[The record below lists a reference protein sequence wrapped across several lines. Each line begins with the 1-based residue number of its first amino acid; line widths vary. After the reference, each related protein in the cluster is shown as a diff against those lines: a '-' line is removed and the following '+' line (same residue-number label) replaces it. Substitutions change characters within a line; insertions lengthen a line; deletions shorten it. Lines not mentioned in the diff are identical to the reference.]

1 MCNNSNVLFRWG
13 KQVRFMTMSDSLVIV
28 PTYNEAHNIRKLIHK
43 VMSLE
48 PKLDLLIID
57 DASPDGTAE
66 SVRELQV
73 EYSGRL
79 HLLEREGKLG
89 LGTAYVEGFRFAL
102 KIGRAS
108 CRGRGERAEEE
119 VA

>member
-1 MCNNSNVLFRWG
+1 
-13 KQVRFMTMSDSLVIV
+13 MTMSDSLVIV

-48 PKLDLLIID
+48 PKLY

-102 KIGRAS
+102 GREYLYVCEMDADFS
-108 CRGRGERAEEE
+108 HNAVDLPRLI
-119 VA
+119 